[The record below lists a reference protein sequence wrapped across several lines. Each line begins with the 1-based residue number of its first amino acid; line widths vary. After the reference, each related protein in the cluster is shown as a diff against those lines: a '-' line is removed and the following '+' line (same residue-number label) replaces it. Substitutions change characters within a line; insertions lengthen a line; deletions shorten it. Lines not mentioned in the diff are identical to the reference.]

1 MEGEMGDGQDRTV
14 HPQSLLTVLL
24 SRRASRLA
32 AWILISVSLFW
43 AGGSGRAEP
52 VEVPAVNAGLGPC
65 TADFA
70 VADGAGKPLYNAK
83 VSVTFK
89 YGFLGMRRMELEVG
103 TNSDGK
109 ARVAGLPSKVRKHP
123 LGFVIS
129 YGDRVKSIEHYP
141 AVNCNARYEVVLDN
155 N

>member
-1 MEGEMGDGQDRTV
+1 MDNGV
-14 HPQSLLTVLL
+14 
-24 SRRASRLA
+24 
-32 AWILISVSLFW
+32 
-43 AGGSGRAEP
+43 SGRGRTRGFFQVLPRGSLMALVAWALIGGVGAGRAAP
-52 VEVPAVNAGLGPC
+52 VEVPAVNADLGPC

-70 VADGAGKPLYNAK
+70 VTDGTGKPLYNAT
-83 VSVTFK
+83 VSVTVK
-89 YGFLGMRRMELEVG
+89 YGFLGLRKMDLEVG

-129 YGDRVKSIEHYP
+129 YGDRVKSIEAYP
-141 AVNCNARYEVVLDN
+141 AVNCNARYKVVLGN